1 MSYKTCPHEPSIHQL
16 TPNPNS
22 DQLVLV
28 EQLKEMIITSG
39 HCTSWVDDVTIMRF
53 LIARN
58 FDVKKSY
65 DLLIT
70 ALKWRKLR
78 SVDSILDDRAKW
90 EPHMAAEV
98 ETGKI
103 YLPGMDVHGRPVV
116 IFDNTV
122 QNTNNVDKQMEFLAW
137 SLEFAIRLMPPAVS
151 DKYVVFM
158 HLNSFSIFN
167 CPPLKATRETISILC
182 SCFPERLGHCIC
194 YQPPTYFITFYN
206 TIKSF
211 IDIKT
216 RKKVVFISGD
226 VSDGSPNDVTMRMII
241 GDDWKKL
248 TGAEQKVYKKNCSP
262 GFQFDAYWPS
272 ILARYDAFIAGKHA
286 VASDNND
293 KHGNSDDNLQ
303 PVIATTVDDTIK
315 EMKHVENVSARV
327 SNTHWFVELLPTP
340 AVIVVIAAI
349 ILSWIMYQL

>member
-1 MSYKTCPHEPSIHQL
+1 
-16 TPNPNS
+16 
-22 DQLVLV
+22 
-28 EQLKEMIITSG
+28 
-39 HCTSWVDDVTIMRF
+39 
-53 LIARN
+53 
-58 FDVKKSY
+58 
-65 DLLIT
+65 
-70 ALKWRKLR
+70 
-78 SVDSILDDRAKW
+78 
-90 EPHMAAEV
+90 MAAEV

-194 YQPPTYFITFYN
+194 YQPPTYFITFFN

-262 GFQFDAYWPS
+262 GFQFDTYWPS
-272 ILARYDAFIAGKHA
+272 ILARYEAFMAGKQA
-286 VASDNND
+286 VTSGNHD
-293 KHGNSDDNLQ
+293 KQGSSDDNLQ
-303 PVIATTVDDTIK
+303 PVIATAVDDATK
-315 EMKHVENVSARV
+315 EMKHVENGNARV
-327 SNTHWFVELLPTP
+327 NNTHWFVELLPTP
-340 AVIVVIAAI
+340 AVIALIAAI
-349 ILSWIMYQL
+349 FLSWIMYQL

>member
-1 MSYKTCPHEPSIHQL
+1 MSFKASHDPAIHQL
-16 TPNPNS
+16 TPHS
-22 DQLVLV
+22 DAEQSVLV
-28 EQLKEMIITSG
+28 GQLKNMINASG
-39 HCTSWVDDVTIMRF
+39 QSTCWVNDTTFMRF

-58 FDVKKSY
+58 FDLKKSY
-65 DLLIT
+65 ELLLT

-78 SVDSILDDRAKW
+78 NVDTILDNKAQW
-90 EPHMAAEV
+90 EPQMAAEA

-103 YLPGMDVHGRPVV
+103 YLPGMDAYGRPVV

-137 SLEFAIRLMPPAVS
+137 SLEFAIRLMPPAIS

-158 HLNSFSIFN
+158 HLNNFSIFN

-241 GDDWKKL
+241 GDNWKKL
-248 TGAEQKVYKKNCSP
+248 TGAEQQVYKKNCSP
-262 GFQFDAYWPS
+262 GFQFDTYWAS
-272 ILARYDAFIAGKHA
+272 IIGRYDALIAPNKT
-286 VASDNND
+286 VEVCDRDSTKDDNNAV
-293 KHGNSDDNLQ
+293 Q
-303 PVIATTVDDTIK
+303 PVVTTVVNGADKGVRHSDK
-315 EMKHVENVSARV
+315 SKGRV
-327 SNTHWFVELLPTP
+327 RKPHWLVDLLPTP
-340 AVIVVIAAI
+340 MVIVVFAAI
-349 ILSWIMYQL
+349 LLSWLMYNLQ